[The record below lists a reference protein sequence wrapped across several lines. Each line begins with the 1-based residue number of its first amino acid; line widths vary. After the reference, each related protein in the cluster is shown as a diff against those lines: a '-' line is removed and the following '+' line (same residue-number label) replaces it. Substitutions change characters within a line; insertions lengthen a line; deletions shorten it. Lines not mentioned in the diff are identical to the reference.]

1 VESKGAFEYLVD
13 PEKGHHWAEG
23 LATATVPAEE
33 GHHELEG
40 LATAAVEEVNHELE
54 GLATAAV
61 EEGHHEL
68 EGLAAVAAPAEEGHH
83 ELEGLA
89 AVAAPA
95 EEGHQAVTGA
105 FAGGLEKRGRCTACN
120 GFCGKPE
127 ADENAAIAP
136 RAVRFVG
143 NFANASDA
151 ALPIAAPILCGFA
164 IISPM
169 AMGLS
174 FLVVMVKPLYRII

>member
-1 VESKGAFEYLVD
+1 MESKGAFEYLVD

-23 LATATVPAEE
+23 LATATAAAEE
-33 GHHELEG
+33 VHHELEG
-40 LATAAVEEVNHELE
+40 LATAAVPVEEVHHELE

-61 EEGHHEL
+61 PAEEVHHEL
-68 EGLAAVAAPAEEGHH
+68 EGLAAV
-83 ELEGLA
+83 
-89 AVAAPA
+89 PA
-95 EEGHQAVTGA
+95 EEGHQAVAGA

-151 ALPIAAPILCGFA
+151 ALPIAAPRLCGFV

>member
-23 LATATVPAEE
+23 LATATAAAEE

-40 LATAAVEEVNHELE
+40 LATAAAPAEEVNHELE
-54 GLATAAV
+54 GLATAA
-61 EEGHHEL
+61 
-68 EGLAAVAAPAEEGHH
+68 AAEEGHH

-89 AVAAPA
+89 AAAVPA
-95 EEGHQAVTGA
+95 EEGHQEVAGA

-151 ALPIAAPILCGFA
+151 ALPIAAPRLCGFA

>member
-1 VESKGAFEYLVD
+1 MESKGAFEYLVD

-61 EEGHHEL
+61 
-68 EGLAAVAAPAEEGHH
+68 EEGHH

>member
-1 VESKGAFEYLVD
+1 MESKGAFEYLVD

-23 LATATVPAEE
+23 LATAAVPAEEVHHELEGLATATVPAEEVHHELEGLATAAVPAEE

-40 LATAAVEEVNHELE
+40 LATAA
-54 GLATAAV
+54 
-61 EEGHHEL
+61 
-68 EGLAAVAAPAEEGHH
+68 
-83 ELEGLA
+83 
-89 AVAAPA
+89 APA
-95 EEGHQAVTGA
+95 EEGHQEVAGA

-151 ALPIAAPILCGFA
+151 ALQIAAPRLCGFA
-164 IISPM
+164 IISPI